1 MRIVPSFVLRT
12 ETVAWPLAAEP
23 VATATVATTAIAA
36 SRARRAD
43 RALMEDLP
51 WLGWG
56 VPPED
61 AGAEERSIGG
71 GLRSRVA
78 TTKGAPVRDAPR
90 DDVALSREL
99 LQLDARAGLLEL
111 ALELVRLVALDAL
124 LDGLRSLVDERLGL
138 LQAQAGRRADD
149 LDHLDLLVARAGED
163 AVARRADFLPGGAA
177 TAVAGGRG
185 RGGDRRRR
193 DAELLLERLDALG
206 QLEPRDALQ
215 LVDPLLGRSHVVPP
229 VASVVSGLRRS
240 VRLVVVGRV
249 GVLRAALGGLLG
261 RGRLGRRLGGPV
273 RGLLPGAARPP
284 WRRPRPRRRTRRA
297 RWRSRPGPRRPG
309 PPRRRRPARPRRR
322 AARPPGAAGGPSLRA
337 PWLGRMPS
345 P

>member
-124 LDGLRSLVDERLGL
+124 LDGLRGLVDERLGL

-149 LDHLDLLVARAGED
+149 LDHLDLLVARGRQD
-163 AVARRADFLPGGAA
+163 DVDRGRLLLGRGAVAAA
-177 TAVAGGRG
+177 AGGGRSG
-185 RGGDRRRR
+185 GRDCRGGH
-193 DAELLLERLDALG
+193 AELLLEGLD
-206 QLEPRDALQ
+206 
-215 LVDPLLGRSHVVPP
+215 
-229 VASVVSGLRRS
+229 
-240 VRLVVVGRV
+240 
-249 GVLRAALGGLLG
+249 
-261 RGRLGRRLGGPV
+261 
-273 RGLLPGAARPP
+273 
-284 WRRPRPRRRTRRA
+284 
-297 RWRSRPGPRRPG
+297 
-309 PPRRRRPARPRRR
+309 
-322 AARPPGAAGGPSLRA
+322 
-337 PWLGRMPS
+337 
-345 P
+345 